1 MKIETTYSF
10 LPTVLGL
17 LYVFRLQISIFFL
30 NLEFQSA
37 KSASSNFLI
46 LEGKNWEIFITKF
59 FLLRNLRRVPSYLV
73 DITFLYVQIIYLIN
87 IACIRDYFPF
97 YLNYLLH
104 QVISILSIVYTYLII
119 YKNIPTIA
127 KSLYGRAPPPYLFFQ
142 PYIFNPPYTST
153 QLFFY
158 FFFSLGSIS

>member
-1 MKIETTYSF
+1 M
-10 LPTVLGL
+10 VLGL

-59 FLLRNLRRVPSYLV
+59 FLLRNLRRVPSYLI

-87 IACIRDYFPF
+87 IACIRDYFLF
-97 YLNYLLH
+97 YLNYL
-104 QVISILSIVYTYLII
+104 STLSSNIYII
-119 YKNIPTIA
+119 YCIYISN
-127 KSLYGRAPPPYLFFQ
+127 YFQ
-142 PYIFNPPYTST
+142 KYTNYSKIIIHT
-153 QLFFY
+153 
-158 FFFSLGSIS
+158 